1 MSGILFT
8 ALSCTE
14 SSLRLPI
21 CSEGIG
27 ASNGDVIGKNS
38 QATFFPAVGDWTP
51 ASLNICTLRNG
62 EDAAADI
69 GFNIGADNGISMRLQ
84 VSLAVR
90 TVVWAA
96 AAVDIVTD
104 VGEGVTVVVGK
115 AVSSDFALAVELATE
130 VFVGTDEVAD
140 VEADVSISEVTA
152 ALLGLQDNEISSL
165 VTFGNWEHN
174 DAGSGELRTS
184 GIGFSSQNST

>member
-1 MSGILFT
+1 MSSGVSGILFT

-27 ASNGDVIGKNS
+27 ASNCDVIGKNS

-62 EDAAADI
+62 EDAA
-69 GFNIGADNGISMRLQ
+69 ADNGISMRLQ

-115 AVSSDFALAVELATE
+115 AVSADFALAVELATE